1 MSTSSTQFYAANVSD
16 FKTMKVDKATVGHK
30 TAARNCKIQVL
41 QLVVHGYCTKLSQT
55 LTVCTS
61 IESAFIRRLSDM
73 GNGYWWNLR
82 SLKVVL

>member
-1 MSTSSTQFYAANVSD
+1 MPEGCPTQFPFTYHN
-16 FKTMKVDKATVGHK
+16 
-30 TAARNCKIQVL
+30 
-41 QLVVHGYCTKLSQT
+41 LVVHGYCTKLSQT

>member
-1 MSTSSTQFYAANVSD
+1 MYTGT
-16 FKTMKVDKATVGHK
+16 
-30 TAARNCKIQVL
+30 
-41 QLVVHGYCTKLSQT
+41 LVVHGYCTKLSQT